1 MNGGNESK
9 KYDII
14 YTRQSIYKENSIS
27 QLTQREF
34 CEEHLKGEYKED
46 LRILVLDE
54 DKNKS
59 GGTLDRPKLDK
70 LRKLV
75 KAGQVR
81 SVTVYKLDRISRS
94 LIQFAELM
102 EEFEKYD
109 VTFYATDMKVD
120 IKSPLGKAF
129 LEILMIF
136 AQLERENI
144 IMRVSD
150 AYYNRSIKGFY
161 MGGRRPYGF
170 DLIEHTIEG
179 KKTKRHIINE
189 AEMRQVDEL
198 FATYAIDGFS
208 LRTVL
213 KHMLENNM
221 HDLSGAGWST
231 AKISNILKN
240 PLYVKADTKIYD
252 YFKSKNIEFAEG
264 LTLEM
269 FDSTHSLQVYGRSK
283 HDETKND
290 YSDMIL
296 VMLPTEGRIDSETW
310 LKCQKKLEANN
321 QIGNAVSNKNTWLGG
336 KVFCKECGHRMTTI
350 KGKPTKDGTITM
362 YFNCIGRSEKRT
374 CKGPGATVYVSELE
388 NVIAQAITAKLKTLK
403 TERRVLSQENEAIIA
418 DCNRQIAEIKSK
430 EDYIFDRMLEDTPG
444 VFLKAK
450 AEERLAEL
458 GKKKAELRQHID
470 DIMAKDDVLTQS
482 IDLAEKWRK
491 AGFQTRK
498 TVLDTL
504 VESILIHKGGM
515 PEIIWKI

>member
-1 MNGGNESK
+1 MNN

-34 CEEHLKGEYKED
+34 CEEHLKREYKDD
-46 LRILVLDE
+46 LKLLVLDE

-75 KAGQVR
+75 KSGQVR

-102 EEFEKYD
+102 DEFEKND
-109 VTFYATDMKVD
+109 ITFYATDMKVD
-120 IKSPLGKAF
+120 IKTPLGKAF

-170 DLIEHTIEG
+170 NLEDYNIEG
-179 KKTKRHIINE
+179 KNTKRFIINE
-189 AEMRQVDEL
+189 AEMRQVEEL
-198 FATYAIDGFS
+198 FSTYSIDSFS

-213 KHMLENNM
+213 KHMLEHDM
-221 HDLSGAGWST
+221 QDLSGAGWST
-231 AKISNILKN
+231 AKISNILKS
-240 PLYVKADTKIYD
+240 PLYVKADEKIYD
-252 YFKSKNIEFAEG
+252 YYKSKNIEFADG

-269 FDSTHSLQVYGRSK
+269 FDGTHALQVYGRTK
-283 HDETKND
+283 HDETKSD
-290 YSDMIL
+290 FSDMML
-296 VMLPTEGRIDSETW
+296 VMLPTEGKIDSETW
-310 LKCQKKLEANN
+310 LKCQKKLDANN
-321 QIGNAVSNKNTWLGG
+321 QIGNAVSNKVTWLGG

-350 KGKPTKDGTITM
+350 KGKPTKDGTITT
-362 YFNCIGRSEKRT
+362 YFNCIGRSDKRK
-374 CKGPGATVYVSELE
+374 CKGPATVYISELE
-388 NVIAQAITAKLKTLK
+388 TVIAKAITLKLKTLK
-403 TERRVLSQENEAIIA
+403 TERRVLSKENETLIA
-418 DCNRQIAEIKSK
+418 DINRQIGEIKSK
-430 EDYIFDRMLEDTPG
+430 EDKIFERILDGEFNDY
-444 VFLKAK
+444 VKAK
-450 AEERLAEL
+450 AEENLSEL
-458 GKKKAELRQHID
+458 GKKKEELKQQID
-470 DIMAKDDVLTQS
+470 DIMAKDDILTQS

-498 TVLDTL
+498 TVLDAL
-504 VESILIHKGGM
+504 VDSILIHKDGQ

>member
-1 MNGGNESK
+1 MNNR
-9 KYDII
+9 YDII
-14 YTRQSIYKENSIS
+14 YTRQSVYKENSIS
-27 QLTQREF
+27 QLTQRES
-34 CEEHLKGEYKED
+34 CEEYLRKEHSGDLK
-46 LRILVLDE
+46 LLVLDE

-75 KAGQVR
+75 KTGQVR

-109 VTFYATDMKVD
+109 VAFYTTDTRSG
-120 IKSPLGKAF
+120 IEPPFGKAF

-170 DLIEHTIEG
+170 DFEEYTIEG

-189 AEMRQVDEL
+189 AEMKQVEEL
-198 FATYAIDGFS
+198 FSTYAVEGFS

-213 KHMLENNM
+213 KHMLEHNM
-221 HDLSGAGWST
+221 QDLSGAGWST
-231 AKISNILKN
+231 AKISNILKS
-240 PLYVKADTKIYD
+240 PLYVKADEKIYD
-252 YFKSKNIEFAEG
+252 YYKSKNIEFAEG

-269 FDSTHSLQVYGRSK
+269 FDGTHALQVYGRAK
-283 HDETKND
+283 HDESKGD
-290 YSDMIL
+290 YSDMML
-296 VMLPTEGRIDSETW
+296 VMLPTEGRINSETW

-321 QIGNAVSNKNTWLGG
+321 QIGNAVSNKVTWLGG

-350 KGKPTKDGTITM
+350 KGKPTKDGTVTT
-362 YFNCIGRSEKRT
+362 YFNCIGRSDKRS
-374 CKGPGATVYVSELE
+374 CKGPATVYISELE
-388 NVIAQAITAKLKTLK
+388 AVIEKAITLKLKTLK
-403 TERRVLSQENEAIIA
+403 TERRVLSKENEALIA
-418 DCNRQIAEIKSK
+418 DINRQIGEIKSK
-430 EDYIFDRMLEDTPG
+430 EDKIFERILDGEFNDY
-444 VFLKAK
+444 VKAK
-450 AEERLAEL
+450 AEENLSEL
-458 GKKKAELRQHID
+458 GKKKGELKQRID
-470 DIMAKDDVLTQS
+470 DIMAKDDILTQS

-498 TVLDTL
+498 TVLNAL
-504 VESILIHKGGM
+504 VESILIHKDGQ

>member
-1 MNGGNESK
+1 MNN

-14 YTRQSIYKENSIS
+14 YTRQSVYKENSIS
-27 QLTQREF
+27 QETQRKY
-34 CEEHLKGEYKED
+34 CEDYLHTSHLED
-46 LRILVLDE
+46 LKVLVLDE

-75 KAGQVR
+75 RTGQVR
-81 SVTVYKLDRISRS
+81 SVIVYKLDRISRS

-102 EEFEKYD
+102 EEFEKHN
-109 VTFYATDMKVD
+109 VMFQATDIRID
-120 IKSPLGKAF
+120 TSSALGKAIVQ
-129 LEILMIF
+129 ILMVF

-150 AYYNRSIKGFY
+150 AYQNRSQKGFY

-189 AEMRQVDEL
+189 AEMRQVEEL
-198 FATYAIDGFS
+198 FATYGIDGFS

-213 KHMLENNM
+213 KHMLEHNM
-221 HDLSGAGWST
+221 QDLSGAGWST
-231 AKISNILKN
+231 AKISNILKS
-240 PLYVKADTKIYD
+240 PLYVKADEKIYD
-252 YFKSKNIEFAEG
+252 YYKSKNIEFAEG

-269 FDSTHSLQVYGRSK
+269 FDGTHSLQVYGRTK
-283 HDETKND
+283 HDETRDD
-290 YSDMIL
+290 YSDMML
-296 VMLPTEGRIDSETW
+296 VMLPTEGKIDSETW

-321 QIGNAVSNKNTWLGG
+321 QIGNAVSNKVTWLGG

-350 KGKPTKDGTITM
+350 KGKPTKDGTITT
-362 YFNCIGRSEKRT
+362 YFNCIGRSDKRK
-374 CKGPGATVYVSELE
+374 CKGPATVYISELE
-388 NVIAQAITAKLKTLK
+388 TVIAKAITSKLKTLK
-403 TERRVLSQENEAIIA
+403 TERRVLSVENETLIA
-418 DCNRQIAEIKSK
+418 EINRQISEIKSK
-430 EDYIFDRMLEDTPG
+430 EDKIFERILDGEFNDY
-444 VFLKAK
+444 VKAK
-450 AEERLAEL
+450 AEENLSEL
-458 GKKKAELRQHID
+458 GKKKEELKQQID
-470 DIMAKDDVLTQS
+470 DIMAKDDILTQS

-498 TVLDTL
+498 TVLDAL
-504 VESILIHKGGM
+504 VESILIHKDGQ